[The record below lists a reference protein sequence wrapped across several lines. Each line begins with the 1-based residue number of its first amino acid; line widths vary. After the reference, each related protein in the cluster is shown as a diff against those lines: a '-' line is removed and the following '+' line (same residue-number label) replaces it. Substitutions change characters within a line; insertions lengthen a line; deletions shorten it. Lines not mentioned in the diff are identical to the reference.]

1 MFKKILSAVLTVA
14 IVSLTVPDLSADG
27 DGCLEN
33 SFYWKG
39 HGGLIAKGVGT
50 WEECQG
56 AMTIR
61 ELPQGSDLIRA
72 FLYWGCVRE
81 ARDRDCF
88 FNDSLVTGQQI
99 GTDGPY
105 TCFRADV
112 TRLFT
117 GNNEYA
123 VSGLHVDVQG
133 FSLVVIYS
141 QPKDRLTRIVIN
153 DGCDCNGDG
162 GGWQWMTPTYFGDFV
177 RPDSFSA
184 AITYIVGE
192 GQPEVYD
199 STTFMDTTLAL
210 NGFDGSDGSRWDT
223 DTYDVTELLT
233 GEILSPYANIYE
245 GSDHLGWCAAIFTL
259 GKIPIISAEDDE
271 SRPSLASSLGIVSV
285 YPNPFNNSTSIVIE
299 SSGRFATNVDIYN
312 VAGVRVRRL
321 QALPAGEERQTARWD
336 ATDDGGK
343 GVPSGVY
350 FCKLSSEAETV
361 SKKLLYVK

>member
-1 MFKKILSAVLTVA
+1 MFKKVLSCILAVGVL
-14 IVSLTVPDLSADG
+14 SLTIPNLFADG
-27 DGCLEN
+27 DGYLEN

-39 HGGLIAKGVGT
+39 HGGLIAKGIGT
-50 WEECQG
+50 WERGQG
-56 AMTIR
+56 VVTVR
-61 ELPQGSDLIRA
+61 ELPQGSGLVRA
-72 FLYWGCVRE
+72 FLYWGCVRGVQNP
-81 ARDRDCF
+81 DCV
-88 FNDSLVTGQQI
+88 FNDSLVTGQLI

-105 TCFRADV
+105 SSFRADV

-117 GNNEYA
+117 GNGEY
-123 VSGLHVDVQG
+123 VVNGLHSDVQG
-133 FSLVVIYS
+133 FSLVVIYN
-141 QPKDRLTRIVIN
+141 QPKSRLTRIVIN
-153 DGCDCNGDG
+153 DGCDCNGDC

-233 GEILSPYANIYE
+233 GEMLSPYADIYE

-259 GKIPIISAEDDE
+259 GNIPIISVEDHE
-271 SRPSLASSLGIVSV
+271 PQPSLASSLGIVSV

-299 SSGRFATNVDIYN
+299 SSERSATNVDIYN
-312 VAGVRVRRL
+312 IAGVRVRRL
-321 QALPAGEERQTARWD
+321 HALPAGEERRIARWD
-336 ATDDGGK
+336 ATDDSGK

-350 FCKLSSEAETV
+350 FCKLSSEGEIV
-361 SKKLLYVK
+361 SEKLLYVK